1 MCLLKSLAFDST
13 KVDFMKAERM
23 GKQDTFNFEKKEKDR
38 EREAV
43 VSRTID
49 VLTYF
54 SGILDKHVVVFGF
67 GQGPL

>member
-38 EREAV
+38 ERE
-43 VSRTID
+43 
-49 VLTYF
+49 
-54 SGILDKHVVVFGF
+54 K
-67 GQGPL
+67 Q